1 MGKSAGRPSV
11 ATPGMCWAI
20 ATAVMIGPVVAGEDV
35 LDDDEQ
41 DKGDG
46 GREQVAGGAGEG
58 DEDVV
63 AAVVLE
69 VAAGDWSGLG
79 PTDEEAAVDQ
89 RDERKEDGADRV
101 EVLERI
107 EGDTAEHPG
116 GGIAEPVGGP
126 GVGAFVHAEGEDQNY
141 DLEED
146 YDDVQRHKN
155 SSLLN
160 FA

>member
-1 MGKSAGRPSV
+1 M
-11 ATPGMCWAI
+11 
-20 ATAVMIGPVVAGEDV
+20 

-41 DKGDG
+41 DEGDG

-63 AAVVLE
+63 AAVVFE
-69 VAAGDWSGLG
+69 VAAGDRSGFG
-79 PTDEEAAVDQ
+79 PADEEASVDQ
-89 RDERKEDGADRV
+89 RDERNEDGADRV
-101 EVLERI
+101 EVLEGI

-126 GVGAFVHAEGEDQNY
+126 GVGALVNAEGEDQNY
-141 DLEED
+141 DFEED
-146 YDDVQRHKN
+146 DDDVQRHMN

-160 FA
+160 FAL